1 MKHSLMTVFFPS
13 CLQIGNSCSGLPGC
27 LGDIYTQFEK
37 EDMSEMFRRA
47 FLEQMGNIDEPDR
60 AMFDCH
66 VCGDKCRGRAI
77 TAMAR
82 YAHCFTKLRKASF

>member
-1 MKHSLMTVFFPS
+1 
-13 CLQIGNSCSGLPGC
+13 
-27 LGDIYTQFEK
+27 
-37 EDMSEMFRRA
+37 MSEMFRRA

-60 AMFDCH
+60 AMFDYH

-82 YAHCFTKLRKASF
+82 YAL